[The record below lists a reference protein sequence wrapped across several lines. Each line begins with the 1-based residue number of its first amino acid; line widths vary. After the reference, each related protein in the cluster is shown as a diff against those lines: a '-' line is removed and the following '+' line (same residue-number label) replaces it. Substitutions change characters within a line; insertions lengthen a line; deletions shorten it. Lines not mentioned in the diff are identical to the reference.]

1 MATSNF
7 EDGRKK
13 SEEVGA
19 TATPLPPLIKSYTDI
34 KQFVKQLL
42 YRNYPN
48 HAQPVKRAVKLT
60 TPPSRRI
67 AGSKKLT
74 GEAVCPIAGRKKQW
88 IGKNTTSQEKL
99 LMLVNKIKAIIAIG
113 IALIA
118 FFL

>member
-1 MATSNF
+1 MPPAAEAGGF
-7 EDGRKK
+7 ALR
-13 SEEVGA
+13 
-19 TATPLPPLIKSYTDI
+19 PPLASGSWGLRPQTPKTAPPLRISGYA
-34 KQFVKQLL
+34 F
-42 YRNYPN
+42 
-48 HAQPVKRAVKLT
+48 VKRAVKLT